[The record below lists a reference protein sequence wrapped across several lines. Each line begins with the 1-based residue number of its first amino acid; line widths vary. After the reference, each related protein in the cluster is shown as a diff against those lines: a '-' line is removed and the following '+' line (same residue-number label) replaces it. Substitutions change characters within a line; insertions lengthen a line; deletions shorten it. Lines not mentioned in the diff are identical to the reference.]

1 MLEQE
6 IRTQAEA
13 AKEASYTLAGLRA
26 DVRNAAL
33 CAMADALM
41 AHRDEILHA
50 NAVDAEEAE
59 KAGMRLSY
67 LDRLRL
73 DDGRITSMAD
83 GLRLTAALPDPLGR
97 EDYSV
102 RRPNGL
108 EIRRVRVPLGVVGM
122 IYEARP
128 NVTSDAI
135 GLCLK
140 SGNAV
145 LLRGGSDA
153 LRSNRSIADIL
164 SRAAYDAGIPTG
176 AIQLLAMKDRAAV
189 DVMTHLTGLLDVVI
203 PRGGAGLIHRI
214 VESSIVPV
222 IETGAGVC
230 HIYVDRA
237 ADLSMALRI
246 VQNAKV
252 SRPSVCNAAETLL
265 IHEEIATDFLP
276 QVAEMLVTD
285 SVELRGCPK
294 TCAILPNIVP
304 ATEKDWDTEYGDLIL
319 SIRIVHDL
327 EAAIAHINRYNTGH
341 SEAIITNDI
350 RAAHDFQQKADAS
363 TVYVNASTRFT
374 DGFEFGFGAEIG
386 ISTQKLHARG
396 PMGLDALTSTKYL
409 VYGEGQIREN
419 ASSPQKKEAHECGS

>member
-1 MLEQE
+1 MMEQE
-6 IRTQAEA
+6 IHAQAEA
-13 AKEASYTLAGLRA
+13 AKAASYRLAVLRT
-26 DVRNAAL
+26 DERNAAL
-33 CAMADALM
+33 SAMADALT
-41 AHRDEILHA
+41 AHTDEILRE
-50 NAVDAEEAE
+50 NAADVAEAAS
-59 KAGMRLSY
+59 AGTRATY

-73 DDGRITSMAD
+73 DEERVATMAE

-108 EIRRVRVPLGVVGM
+108 EIRRMCVPLGVIGM

-128 NVTSDAI
+128 NVTADAI

-153 LRSNRSIADIL
+153 LRSNRVIADTL
-164 SRAAYDAGIPTG
+164 SRAAYGAGIPQG

-189 DVMTHLTGLLDVVI
+189 DVMTHLTGLLDVII
-203 PRGGAGLIHRI
+203 PRGGAGLIRRI
-214 VESSIVPV
+214 VESSTVPV

-237 ADLSMALRI
+237 ADTAMALRI
-246 VQNAKV
+246 VENAKV
-252 SRPSVCNAAETLL
+252 ARPSVCNAVETLL
-265 IHEEIATDFLP
+265 VHESIAAEFLP
-276 QVAEMLVTD
+276 QMATLLCAD
-285 SVELRGCPK
+285 GVELRGCAN
-294 TCAILPNIVP
+294 TCRILPNIAT
-304 ATEKDWDTEYGDLIL
+304 ATEEDWSTEYGDLIL
-319 SIRIVHDL
+319 SIRIVEDL
-327 EAAIAHINRYNTGH
+327 DAAVTHINRYNTGH
-341 SEAIITNDI
+341 SETIVTNDI
-350 RAAHDFQQKADAS
+350 RAAHDFQQRVDAS

-386 ISTQKLHARG
+386 ISTQKLHVRG

-409 VYGEGQIREN
+409 VYGEGQIRG
-419 ASSPQKKEAHECGS
+419 SIPSKK